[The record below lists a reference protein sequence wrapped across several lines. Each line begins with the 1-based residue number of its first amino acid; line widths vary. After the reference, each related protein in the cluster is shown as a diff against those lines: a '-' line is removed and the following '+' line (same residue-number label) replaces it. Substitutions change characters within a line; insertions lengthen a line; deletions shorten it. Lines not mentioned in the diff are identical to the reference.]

1 MIPKHMN
8 SNQLRF
14 KEQRNINLKKRN
26 DYKLINKTLY
36 LFPVRYYASYD

>member
-8 SNQLRF
+8 SNQLRC

-26 DYKLINKTLY
+26 DYKLINNHSAIYFL
-36 LFPVRYYASYD
+36 